1 MMRPESIMMRSAD
14 SECPRV
20 TRNPRLNERHLQQA
34 QEEQNYGEPDQADG
48 DQRCGNCAAFDQR
61 DSVLEC
67 IATGLEDRAEDAG
80 YCQALDFVCSAQRVC
95 DAWLEGGPITSEEA
109 EDEDESEEDADFGV
123 MIAVAEPVEPADS
136 LERLGISGARSRRR

>member
-1 MMRPESIMMRSAD
+1 MMRPDSIMMRSAA

-34 QEEQNYGEPDQADG
+34 QEEYDYGEPDPADG

-67 IATGLEDRAEDAG
+67 IQEGLQDTASADAG

-95 DAWLEGGPITSEEA
+95 DAWLEGGPITSEDE
-109 EDEDESEEDADFGV
+109 EDEDEEEDADFGV
-123 MIAVAEPVEPADS
+123 MIAVAEPVEPDHS